1 MQKATDFKRLF
12 RHKTPMALSLALTA
26 LFAAGAAQAD
36 GTDCPLANQPY
47 SSRTPLIDLM
57 LDPAAKAVLDRDM
70 GGITQK
76 LPPMLANPTPPTF
89 AAIIT
94 PKELLGFDGGKD
106 AGTALAKLD
115 TDLAAVPVTPS
126 AVLARCARYD
136 ETPPVL
142 PRKIKHPALLVF
154 EKINGFKDAPGFN
167 AAHAA
172 LVAMAARR
180 GWTLVFSENGAVF
193 NARDLAKFDAV
204 VWNNVSGDVLTVPQE
219 DAFKAYM
226 ANGGGFAG
234 FHGAGGDP
242 IYVWDWY
249 PDTLLGARFAGHPMN
264 PQFQQAT
271 VKIDDPKSAIT
282 KGLGDG
288 WSMTEEWYSFK
299 NDPRATGSHILAT
312 LDESTYSPVTMGGVS
327 IRMGAD
333 HPIAWTRCIGNGRS
347 FYSAIGHRPENYSEP
362 HSVTLLENGIAWA
375 AGLGETKCAD
385 GKEIPR

>member
-1 MQKATDFKRLF
+1 MLYRIMHCQLSRPLPAVALV
-12 RHKTPMALSLALTA
+12 MAMLLGVS
-26 LFAAGAAQAD
+26 AARAEGM
-36 GTDCPLANQPY
+36 DCPLAQQPY
-47 SSRTPLIDLM
+47 SSHTPLIDLM
-57 LDPAAKAVLDRDM
+57 LNPAARDVLDRDM
-70 GGITQK
+70 DGIMQK
-76 LPPMLANPTPPTF
+76 LPPMMANPTPPTF
-89 AAIIT
+89 AAILT
-94 PKELLGFDGGKD
+94 PKQMLGYTGAKD
-106 AGTALAKLD
+106 SGATLAKLD
-115 TDLAAVPVTPS
+115 ADLAAIPLTPD
-126 AVLARCARYD
+126 VIRARCARYD

-142 PRKIKHPALLVF
+142 PATIKHPAILVF
-154 EKINGFKDAPGFN
+154 EKINGFKDPPGFN

-172 LVAMAARR
+172 LVAMGARR
-180 GWTLVFSENGAVF
+180 GWTMVFSENGAVF
-193 NARDLAKFDAV
+193 NPRDLAKFDAV

-219 DAFKAYM
+219 DAFKAYL

-264 PQFQQAT
+264 PQFQQAR
-271 VKIDDPKSAIT
+271 VNIDDPKSAIT
-282 KGLGDG
+282 RGLGDG

-299 NDPRATGSHILAT
+299 NDPRASGSHILAT

-375 AGLGETKCAD
+375 AGLGETTCLD
-385 GKEIPR
+385 GKEVAR